1 MEISNEN
8 TIVKS
13 SNYELDNKNRKLQE
27 ILSKNNINDLESVY
41 SSSKKEGINE
51 SKSNLS
57 KQSEFSEVDI
67 NNPNNYVSKVNFNE
81 ISNKSGKIFFTKTT
95 FTSRQI

>member
-13 SNYELDNKNRKLQE
+13 SNYELDNKNKKLQE
-27 ILSKNNINDLESVY
+27 ILSKNNINDLESEY

-51 SKSNLS
+51 SKSNFS
-57 KQSEFSEVDI
+57 KQSELSEVDI
-67 NNPNNYVSKVNFNE
+67 NNPNNYISKVNFNE
-81 ISNKSGKIFFTKTT
+81 LSSKNGKI
-95 FTSRQI
+95 